1 MRRCA
6 GLAGALA
13 PSAQHASSGRSAC
26 AVGIP
31 IIHALQRDFLGDEV
45 SQLSGVV
52 NGRTLPSV
60 SGQPSGQP
68 PRGLFVGIIN
78 GCTNFILS
86 NMAQGGLSYSDALKE
101 ASALGYAEAAPRRRR
116 LATRHPPRHTPPPR
130 LASSCRFLAPLPPR
144 HTSPPH
150 AASRRSLA
158 TLRHAHHASPRLL
171 ASARAT
177 GPGHL
182 AIMCSSQ

>member
-1 MRRCA
+1 M
-6 GLAGALA
+6 
-13 PSAQHASSGRSAC
+13 
-26 AVGIP
+26 
-31 IIHALQRDFLGDEV
+31 GDEV

-101 ASALGYAEAAPRRRR
+101 ASARASAEAEAA
-116 LATRHPPRHTPPPR
+116 RHVLP
-130 LASSCRFLAPLPPR
+130 SAP
-144 HTSPPH
+144 TMSDMM
-150 AASRRSLA
+150 AGA
-158 TLRHAHHASPRLL
+158 
-171 ASARAT
+171 
-177 GPGHL
+177 PG
-182 AIMCSSQ
+182 